1 MAETASKV
9 WTILDILK
17 VSENLLKEKNIDK
30 ARLNAELLLCDT
42 LNTSRINL
50 YLDFE
55 KPLSEQEIS
64 AFRTKIK
71 RRINREPLQ
80 YILGKSEFYG
90 ITFSV
95 NPSVLIPRQETELLV
110 EKTIDIIHSEPAA
123 NNVLEIGTGSGCIS
137 IAAASNIDCR
147 IQAIDTNSDAL
158 QTAKENSEINKTGHK
173 INFHLKNIL
182 TDFEDFAGYNIIL
195 CNPPYIP
202 INEMDSLQIE
212 VKDYEP
218 SSALTDGGDGLAF
231 YRKIISLAK
240 KTAGRIH
247 VLLEIGDN
255 YKGKIEKLL
264 KENSISNGIF
274 YKDLLGIDRV
284 LYLEFNN

>member
-9 WTILDILK
+9 WKILDIIK
-17 VSENLLKEKNIDK
+17 VSESLLKEKNIDK

-71 RRINREPLQ
+71 RRLNREPLQ
-80 YILGKSEFYG
+80 YILGKAEFYG
-90 ITFSV
+90 ISFSV

-110 EKTIDIIHSEPAA
+110 EKTLDIIRSDSKAY
-123 NNVLEIGTGSGCIS
+123 NVLEIGTGSGCIAIA
-137 IAAASNIDCR
+137 IAANSDCR
-147 IQAIDTNSDAL
+147 IDAVDINSDTI
-158 QTAKENSEINKTGHK
+158 QTAKNNSEINKTGQK

-182 TDFEDFAGYNIIL
+182 TDFEDFAGYDIIV

-202 INEMDSLQIE
+202 VNEMDSLQAE

-218 SSALTDGGDGLAF
+218 LAALTDGSDGLTF
-231 YRKIISLAK
+231 YRKTIELAK
-240 KTAGRIH
+240 KTNGRIQ

-255 YKGKIEKLL
+255 YKDKIEKLL
-264 KENSISNGIF
+264 TENSIDSGIF
-274 YKDLLGIDRV
+274 YEDLLGINRV